1 VMLSAETAIGSYPV
15 LAAET
20 MARIARLC
28 QERGHA
34 HLPAGR
40 PPSAD
45 TDADALAYAAV
56 ALAGADREI
65 AAIACY
71 TRTGRTARILSAL
84 RPRVPILAYSP
95 DDRVHRRLALVHG
108 VIPRA
113 CVPPSDISGRLGL
126 MAWLTG
132 EDPSL
137 ADGAAVVLVASTA
150 EPGSGPNLLEV
161 HRVRSHD
168 GHS

>member
-1 VMLSAETAIGSYPV
+1 
-15 LAAET
+15 
-20 MARIARLC
+20 
-28 QERGHA
+28 
-34 HLPAGR
+34 
-40 PPSAD
+40 
-45 TDADALAYAAV
+45 
-56 ALAGADREI
+56 
-65 AAIACY
+65 
-71 TRTGRTARILSAL
+71 
-84 RPRVPILAYSP
+84 
-95 DDRVHRRLALVHG
+95 
-108 VIPRA
+108 
-113 CVPPSDISGRLGL
+113 